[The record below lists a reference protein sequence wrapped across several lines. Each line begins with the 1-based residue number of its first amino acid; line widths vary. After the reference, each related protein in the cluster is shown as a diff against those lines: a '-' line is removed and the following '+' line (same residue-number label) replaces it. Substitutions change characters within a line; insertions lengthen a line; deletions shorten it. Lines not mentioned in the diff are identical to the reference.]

1 MLSPYDADLLS
12 PTFIERKKIPLNAW
26 RQVTEYGFG
35 GRVDVQGGGYEV
47 EAGWLRREMQA
58 AEVAVALELSE
69 TLLVRG
75 LQVVMADTDPIV
87 KALEGEVKVV
97 VGFELDDGEAA
108 VGSDTQEVEEAAVGG
123 SSDGWN
129 LGVDVVGVEVGD
141 WARCGGVGWR
151 F

>member
-58 AEVAVALELSE
+58 AEVAMALELAE
-69 TLLVRG
+69 TLLVSS
-75 LQVVMADTDPIV
+75 LQVVMSDADPV
-87 KALEGEVKVV
+87 VEALQGEVEVV
-97 VGFELDDGEAA
+97 VGFEFDDGE
-108 VGSDTQEVEEAAVGG
+108 TAVGG
-123 SSDGWN
+123 D
-129 LGVDVVGVEVGD
+129 
-141 WARCGGVGWR
+141 A
-151 F
+151 